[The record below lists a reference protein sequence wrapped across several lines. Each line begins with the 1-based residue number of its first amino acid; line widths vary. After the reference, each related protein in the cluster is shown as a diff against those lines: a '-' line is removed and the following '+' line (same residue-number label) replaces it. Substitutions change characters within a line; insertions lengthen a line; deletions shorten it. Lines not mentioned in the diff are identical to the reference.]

1 MFVVSLCFALSF
13 SACNK
18 SVRHSG
24 ISEARASSDA
34 GAHATDVE
42 AATQPKVS
50 AATFRAVA
58 EVTWRGTLTYRN
70 YSDGKSVSIPSNV
83 RLERQPPSGPPTTL
97 GTYKWMT
104 GYDDEPHVDSATV
117 FSIIEG
123 GRALQFGETIERV
136 VAFTRTPSTDEA
148 SFALGTRVVITEH
161 AGEDDNRPATIRKVY
176 TLSSHTFS
184 VQKLIRWNDSDHFI
198 ERHIYRWSR
207 E

>member
-1 MFVVSLCFALSF
+1 MQ
-13 SACNK
+13 
-18 SVRHSG
+18 VRDSG
-24 ISEARASSDA
+24 FSEARASSDA
-34 GAHATDVE
+34 V
-42 AATQPKVS
+42 TQSTEVS
-50 AATFRAVA
+50 AANSPQVSAPTFRAVA

-104 GYDDEPHVDSATV
+104 GYDDEPHADSATM

-136 VAFTRTPSTDEA
+136 VAFTRTPSTDQA
-148 SFALGTRVVITEH
+148 SFALGTRVIITEH
-161 AGEDDNRPATIRKVY
+161 IGEDDEKPATIRKVY
-176 TLSSHTFS
+176 TLLSHNFS
-184 VQKLIRWNDSDHFI
+184 VQKLVRVQGNDHFF